1 MEANPLRELIFRID
15 PKKARPGDEART
27 KDVIVDVDQGAVL
40 AKRPL
45 FGFGRD
51 VRTYRIRNLTRSVE
65 AEGPGYEILGP
76 SFEERIQLRIQYR
89 ARCRPGCEAQ
99 LALALVGEETPGL
112 ALETMLIAALD
123 GLIEEWGRR
132 GEDCYA
138 DFYRLQRSLEEQL
151 ESTIGQQTGLQLKI
165 QLAPQGDQR
174 PTAVEIQIPA
184 LQITTRDS
192 DQVAALQLEA
202 RLEVV
207 DTSTALR
214 FQNTQLETWFGD
226 GARSWIRDN
235 VTVHELYFELR
246 TSLRERLQEALD
258 RQAASVGRRV
268 VHLALGRVGG
278 LAENQLPP
286 QSLRFEHRVSCDIR
300 ESSEQVVVR
309 HVLQLRLEA
318 LGRYLISGVTNLEA
332 WLAEELDRATREIFF
347 EMNYR
352 TLLERFAPGARET
365 EERLLAAVVQRTQG
379 IGYGLQQMTTVPD
392 LVPLEWRQGIALE
405 QSLPDLAT
413 ENPRVSVNLELA
425 CGGRIEDPFD
435 PRLASYLEPKKAREL
450 VPVVLADRLHKEIQ
464 KHLHGMDPERV
475 YMRFQQTHVEGEVAT
490 KGFLETAVRRVL
502 EEEFAVSEVYVAVKP
517 ASSQITERLERLM
530 SRTHSLLV
538 RVVPFRSRGVG
549 EAVDLKINFDI
560 LGVHAQGWHAFLA
573 KRYDGIDEE
582 LAAICKI
589 LGDDIQSTL
598 STVPSEV
605 LQFADR
611 SHQNLLQQVLG
622 NCVQTVI
629 NTFGVVVQFISLGR
643 DQTTIE
649 QAEMAQL
656 VGSVAHERD
665 ANLRADR
672 ALKASKAQEMELL
685 VEQKN
690 RLLLEDPG
698 DDEIEVIE
706 ERIEALRE
714 GMLPYPDRQDHLGHL
729 KPAAESDFDLEGYR
743 RQLSN
748 PDKARGALGP
758 APEGEGEGDHG

>member
-1 MEANPLRELIFRID
+1 MDANPLRELIFRID
-15 PKKARPGDEART
+15 PKKARPGDETRT
-27 KDVIVDVDQGAVL
+27 KDVVVDVDQGTVL
-40 AKRPL
+40 PKRPL
-45 FGFGRD
+45 FAFGRD
-51 VRTYRIRNLTRSVE
+51 IRTYRIRNLTHSVE

-76 SFEERIQLRIQYR
+76 SFEERVQLRIQYR
-89 ARCRPGCEAQ
+89 ARCRPGCEEQVAV
-99 LALALVGEETPGL
+99 ALSGEDNPGV
-112 ALETMLIAALD
+112 ALETVLIAALD
-123 GLIEEWGRR
+123 GQIEERGRR

-151 ESTIGQQTGLQLKI
+151 ESTIGQQTGLLLKI

-192 DQVAALQLEA
+192 DQVATLQLEA

-214 FQNTQLETWFGD
+214 FQNTQLENWFGD
-226 GARSWIRDN
+226 GARSWIREN

-246 TSLRERLQEALD
+246 TSLRERLQESLD

-268 VHLALGRVGG
+268 VHLALSRVGG
-278 LAENQLPP
+278 LAESQLPP

-300 ESSEQVVVR
+300 ESSEQIVVR

-318 LGRYLISGVTNLEA
+318 LGRYLTSGVGDLET
-332 WLAEELDRATREIFF
+332 WLATELDRATRELFF

-352 TLLERFAPGARET
+352 TLLERFAPGVSET
-365 EERLLAAVVQRTQG
+365 EDRLRGVLLERARA
-379 IGYGLQQMTTVPD
+379 IGYGLYQMTAVPD
-392 LVPLEWRQGIALE
+392 LVPLEWRQGI
-405 QSLPDLAT
+405 SLDRLMPDLAT

-425 CGGRIEDPFD
+425 CGGRIENPFD
-435 PRLASYLEPKKAREL
+435 PRLAGFLEPQKARDF
-450 VPVVLADRLHKEIQ
+450 VPVVLAERLQQEVQ

-475 YMRFQQTHVEGEVAT
+475 YMRFQQTQVAGEVAT
-490 KGFLETAVRRVL
+490 KAFLESAVRRVL
-502 EEEFAVSEVYVAVKP
+502 EEEFAVTEVYVAVKP
-517 ASSQITERLERLM
+517 AASQITDRLERLM
-530 SRTHSLLV
+530 SRTHSLSL
-538 RVVPFRSRGVG
+538 RVVPFRGRGVG

-573 KRYDGIDEE
+573 KRYAGADEE
-582 LAAICKI
+582 LEAIRKI
-589 LGDDIQSTL
+589 LGDDIQATL

-611 SHQNLLQQVLG
+611 SHQNLLQQVLS

-649 QAEMAQL
+649 QAQQAQL
-656 VGSVAHERD
+656 VGSVTHE
-665 ANLRADR
+665 AQAALLADKT
-672 ALKASKAQEMELL
+672 LKDSQAEEMKLL
-685 VEQKN
+685 VDQKN
-690 RLLLEDPG
+690 RLLIEDPD
-698 DDEIEVIE
+698 DDEIEVLE
-706 ERIEALRE
+706 ERIEALRDR
-714 GMLPYPDRQDHLGHL
+714 MLPYPERQDHLGHL
-729 KPAAESDFDLEGYR
+729 KPAAESEFDLDGYR

-758 APEGEGEGDHG
+758 APDVDEEGNHG